1 MSGTENIVKPI
12 AGDVLDLR
20 KELIDDILLNGLLSS
35 SFLSIYAYVYRL
47 LLSTLVIEACYCRGE
62 WSVPTQKCS
71 DC

>member
-20 KELIDDILLNGLLSS
+20 RELIDDILLNGLVVKL
-35 SFLSIYAYVYRL
+35 LSIYAYVYRL